1 MKKPG
6 TLENQAKYAYLSL
19 GSNLGTRYKNL
30 QKAKYWLNYL
40 GFEPVF
46 FESEEEARNKTEKLI
61 NEKKWPC
68 YFFKSD
74 TTGEKELEEFFT
86 EADKI
91 DLDRF
96 LNIGVVI
103 NNLKCEKEMLDG
115 FSEKIELLKKKKY
128 WTKKNLVDIFMNL
141 LPNFTHLELGKS
153 LDDKL

>member
-1 MKKPG
+1 M
-6 TLENQAKYAYLSL
+6 
-19 GSNLGTRYKNL
+19 
-30 QKAKYWLNYL
+30 
-40 GFEPVF
+40 V
-46 FESEEEARNKTEKLI
+46 FESEEDARNKTKKLI

-96 LNIGVVI
+96 QNIGVVI
-103 NNLKCEKEMLDG
+103 NNLKCEKEMLDD
-115 FSEKIELLKKKKY
+115 FSKKIEILKKKKY
-128 WTKKNLVDIFMNL
+128 WTKENLVDIFINY

-153 LDDKL
+153 LDDKM